1 MGARERVGCG
11 DVKIGQKGCGV
22 STKCWGV
29 KLGEKVGGLE
39 KRLGVTLGKN
49 VGVLRK
55 GWWSREMVGGK
66 KTGRWGKI
74 DKKRS
79 WGQKTGQVWKIG
91 EKTGQG

>member
-1 MGARERVGCG
+1 M
-11 DVKIGQKGCGV
+11 
-22 STKCWGV
+22 
-29 KLGEKVGGLE
+29 GEKVEGLE

-74 DKKRS
+74 DKKGHGGKKRVRCGKS
-79 WGQKTGQVWKIG
+79 GKKRVRG
-91 EKTGQG
+91 E